1 MFFTPRST
9 GGAIALVAS
18 ARMDPVRTTARR
30 QTTGR
35 MLAAFIVLA
44 AAFWG
49 SLVVGGRL
57 EAGASSEPLGS
68 GSRHAFVHEHTAVLR
83 ALLPARNAEGVAK
96 SSHRE
101 TFALA
106 VTALAVALAYAVRR
120 RLRSPSSKPVLLHV
134 LFGAPRAPPSL
145 RLQP

>member
-1 MFFTPRST
+1 
-9 GGAIALVAS
+9 
-18 ARMDPVRTTARR
+18 MDPLRTTARR
-30 QTTGR
+30 RTTGR
-35 MLAAFIVLA
+35 TLAACIVLA
-44 AAFWG
+44 AALWG

-57 EAGASSEPLGS
+57 DAGASSEPLGS

-83 ALLPARNAEGVAK
+83 ALLPARNGEGVAK

-120 RLRSPSSKPVLLHV
+120 RRRSPSSTGFPSHV
-134 LFGAPRAPPSL
+134 LSGAPRAPPSL
-145 RLQP
+145 HLPP